1 MLSSSADL
9 VRRIQAGDPAAEG
22 ELVERYGEPLTFLL
36 RRWTRDPATA
46 EDLRQETLTVA
57 LRKIRAG
64 EVREPERLAAF
75 LRSLARNL
83 STDHYRRAVH
93 REVQNPA
100 PTREEAERSR
110 QIPASDPDPLHRLLT
125 EERRQLARRV
135 LRELPTER
143 DRQVLLRYYFTDEE
157 SGRIRDD
164 LGLSE
169 DHFYRVLSRARKRYR
184 RLFENRAEV

>member
-9 VRRIQAGDPAAEG
+9 VRRIQAGDSAAEG

-46 EDLRQETLTVA
+46 EDLRQETLTMA

-64 EVREPERLAAF
+64 EVREPERLTAF

-83 STDHYRRAVH
+83 STDHYRRGVH
-93 REVQNPA
+93 REVQPAAPAGEGGESSSQPPA
-100 PTREEAERSR
+100 PG
-110 QIPASDPDPLHRLLT
+110 PDPLDRLLA
-125 EERRQLARRV
+125 EERRHLARRV
-135 LRELPTER
+135 LQELPTER

-184 RLFENRAEV
+184 RLFERRAEV